1 LKIYSGEQYARL
13 GAILINYSIK
23 QQCRECALPLRQDTQ
38 LPGLNAYCL
47 LYEPQDL
54 VKGIW
59 GLEMNYFPIKFSL
72 YFPIYIKMAVVPHP
86 AASDIGHN
94 PGKDNRQMKKFCNGH
109 PTRKAHWHCS
119 KCDALLCPECVT
131 ARESERYGNKAV
143 HHFCPKC
150 NLPVDWV
157 GLQNLI
163 DPFWNRMPRIFAYPL
178 SLQPLLFISVLAFV
192 SLFLSE
198 SSLFTPLLR
207 GAMWLMILKY
217 SFESLKATASGNLKP
232 PPVNVQTISDD
243 ILQVFKQFAIY
254 VIIFIGFAYIS
265 AKAGLIVGFVFAIAV
280 LFFVPSMI
288 IVLVTTGSLINAL
301 NPVMF
306 VGLTFRIGWAY
317 LLMYFFLFLL
327 GSAPA
332 YLGQYV
338 IRFLPAEFHPMLF
351 GFAQSFYTII
361 SYHLMGYVILQY
373 HERIGY
379 QVDYEDFADPTVED
393 FEPQKS
399 DPDAVVLSKV
409 EPLIKE
415 GKLDEAIGLIKT
427 MTEQQPIAGIK
438 LSERYYNLLK
448 LRKRRAELMAHGVTH
463 LDILTAENI
472 KSKAIAVFTECR
484 IADPGFMPTAAALFK
499 LAGWLNETGK
509 IKAAV
514 AVYNT
519 LAKSYPDNP
528 LVPKAYF
535 RIAQIFHDRLMNK
548 AQAKK
553 ALDLLLQKYPNH
565 DIVPQAES
573 FLARL

>member
-1 LKIYSGEQYARL
+1 
-13 GAILINYSIK
+13 
-23 QQCRECALPLRQDTQ
+23 
-38 LPGLNAYCL
+38 
-47 LYEPQDL
+47 
-54 VKGIW
+54 
-59 GLEMNYFPIKFSL
+59 
-72 YFPIYIKMAVVPHP
+72 
-86 AASDIGHN
+86 
-94 PGKDNRQMKKFCNGH
+94 MKEFCNGH

-131 ARESERYGNKAV
+131 ARENENYGSKDV

-178 SLQPLLFISVLAFV
+178 SLQPLLFISILAFAT
-192 SLFLSE
+192 LFLSGSGLF
-198 SSLFTPLLR
+198 SSILR
-207 GAMWLMILKY
+207 GVMWLMILKY

-232 PPVNVQTISDD
+232 PPVNVQTITED
-243 ILQVFKQFAIY
+243 IGQVFKQFAVY
-254 VIIFIGFAYIS
+254 WLLFIGFAYIS
-265 AKAGLIVGFVFAIAV
+265 AKAGLILGFVFAIAA
-280 LFFVPSMI
+280 LFFVPAMI
-288 IVLVTTGSLINAL
+288 ILLVTTGSFFHAI
-301 NPVMF
+301 NPVVF

-332 YLGQYV
+332 YLAQYV
-338 IRFLPAEFHPMLF
+338 IRFLPTETHPMLF

-373 HERIGY
+373 HQRIGY
-379 QVDYEDFADPTVED
+379 QVDYKDFSDPTIED
-393 FEPQKS
+393 FEPRKS
-399 DPDAVVLSKV
+399 DPDAVILSKA

-415 GKLDEAIGLIKT
+415 GKLDEAIELIKS
-427 MTEQQPIAGIK
+427 MTEQQPICGVN
-438 LSERYYNLLK
+438 LSERFYNLLK
-448 LRKRRAELMAHGVTH
+448 MRKRTAELLAHGVMH
-463 LDILTAENI
+463 LDLLTSENQ

-484 IADPGFMPTAAALFK
+484 TTDSSFMPTASALFK

-509 IKAAV
+509 TKAAV

-548 AQAKK
+548 DQAKK
-553 ALDLLLQKYPNH
+553 ALALLLKKYPNH
-565 DIVPQAES
+565 DIIPQAEN

>member
-1 LKIYSGEQYARL
+1 
-13 GAILINYSIK
+13 
-23 QQCRECALPLRQDTQ
+23 
-38 LPGLNAYCL
+38 
-47 LYEPQDL
+47 
-54 VKGIW
+54 
-59 GLEMNYFPIKFSL
+59 
-72 YFPIYIKMAVVPHP
+72 
-86 AASDIGHN
+86 
-94 PGKDNRQMKKFCNGH
+94 MKKFCNGH

-119 KCDALLCPECVT
+119 KCDALLCPECVS
-131 ARESERYGNKAV
+131 ARESENYGSKAI
-143 HHFCPKC
+143 HRFCPKC

-178 SLQPLLFISVLAFV
+178 SLQPLIFISVLAFGTQ
-192 SLFLSE
+192 LLSGPGMI
-198 SSLFTPLLR
+198 SSILR
-207 GAMWLMILKY
+207 GALWLMILKY

-232 PPVNVQTISDD
+232 PPVNVQTVTEDFV
-243 ILQVFKQFAIY
+243 QVFKQFAIY
-254 VIIFIGFAYIS
+254 LLIFIGFFYIS
-265 AKAGLIVGFVFAIAV
+265 AKAGLILGIVFAIAS

-288 IVLVTTGSLINAL
+288 ILLVTTGSLFHAV
-301 NPVMF
+301 NPVFF

-351 GFAQSFYTII
+351 GFAQSFYTIV

-379 QVDYEDFADPTVED
+379 QVDYEDFSDPTIEQY
-393 FEPQKS
+393 EPQKS

-415 GKLDEAIGLIKT
+415 GKLDDAIGIIKT
-427 MTEQQPIAGIK
+427 MTAQQPISGVK
-438 LSERYYNLLK
+438 LSERYFNLLK
-448 LRKRRAELMAHGVTH
+448 LRKRSAELLEHAVTH
-463 LDILTAENI
+463 LDILTAENQ
-472 KSKAIAVFTECR
+472 KNKAIAVFTECR
-484 IADPGFMPTAAALFK
+484 TADTSFMPTAAALFK
-499 LAGWLNETGK
+499 LAGWLNETDK
-509 IKAAV
+509 TKAAV
-514 AVYNT
+514 AVYNM
-519 LAKSYPDNP
+519 LAKSYPDNA

-548 AQAKK
+548 EQAKK
-553 ALDLLLQKYPNH
+553 ALGLLLQKYPNH
-565 DIVPQAES
+565 DIIPQAES

>member
-1 LKIYSGEQYARL
+1 
-13 GAILINYSIK
+13 
-23 QQCRECALPLRQDTQ
+23 
-38 LPGLNAYCL
+38 
-47 LYEPQDL
+47 
-54 VKGIW
+54 
-59 GLEMNYFPIKFSL
+59 
-72 YFPIYIKMAVVPHP
+72 
-86 AASDIGHN
+86 
-94 PGKDNRQMKKFCNGH
+94 MKKFCNGH

-119 KCDALLCPECVT
+119 KCDALLCPECVS
-131 ARESERYGNKAV
+131 ARENENYGSKDIY
-143 HHFCPKC
+143 HLCPKC

-178 SLQPLLFISVLAFV
+178 SLQPLIFMVVMAIAT
-192 SLFLSE
+192 LFLSGPGFI
-198 SSLFTPLLR
+198 SSILR

-232 PPVNVQTISDD
+232 PPVNVQTISAD
-243 ILQVFKQFAIY
+243 IGQVFKQFAVY
-254 VIIFIGFAYIS
+254 WLLFFGFAYIS
-265 AKAGLIVGFVFAIAV
+265 AKAGLILGFVFAIAAM
-280 LFFVPSMI
+280 FFVPSMI
-288 IVLVTTGSLINAL
+288 ILLVTTGSFFHAI
-301 NPVMF
+301 NPVVF

-338 IRFLPAEFHPMLF
+338 IRFLPAEAHPMLF

-379 QVDYEDFADPTVED
+379 QVDYEDFSDPTIEGY
-393 FEPQKS
+393 EPRKS
-399 DPDAVVLSKV
+399 DPDAVILSKV

-415 GKLDEAIGLIKT
+415 GRLDEAIGLIKT
-427 MTEQQPIAGIK
+427 MTEQQPIRGVN

-448 LRKRRAELMAHGVTH
+448 MRKRTAELLAHGVTH
-463 LDILTAENI
+463 LEILTAENQ
-472 KSKAIAVFTECR
+472 KSKAVAVFTECR
-484 IADPGFMPTAAALFK
+484 TTDTRFKPTAAALFK
-499 LAGWLNETGK
+499 LAGWLNEAGK
-509 IKAAV
+509 TKAAV
-514 AVYNT
+514 AVYHT
-519 LAKSYPDNP
+519 MAKSYPDNP

-548 AQAKK
+548 DQAKK
-553 ALDLLLQKYPNH
+553 ALDLLLKKYPNH
-565 DIVPQAES
+565 DIIPQAES

>member
-1 LKIYSGEQYARL
+1 
-13 GAILINYSIK
+13 
-23 QQCRECALPLRQDTQ
+23 
-38 LPGLNAYCL
+38 
-47 LYEPQDL
+47 
-54 VKGIW
+54 
-59 GLEMNYFPIKFSL
+59 
-72 YFPIYIKMAVVPHP
+72 
-86 AASDIGHN
+86 
-94 PGKDNRQMKKFCNGH
+94 MKKFCNGH

-119 KCDALLCPECVT
+119 KCDALLCPECVS
-131 ARESERYGNKAV
+131 AREIENYGSKNI

-178 SLQPLLFISVLAFV
+178 SIQPLLFISVLAIAT
-192 SLFLSE
+192 LFLSG
-198 SSLFTPLLR
+198 SGFFSAILR
-207 GAMWLMILKY
+207 GVMWLMILKY

-232 PPVNVQTISDD
+232 PPVNARTISEDFV
-243 ILQVFKQFAIY
+243 QVLKQFVIY
-254 VIIFIGFAYIS
+254 VLIDIGFAYIS
-265 AKAGLIVGFVFAIAV
+265 VKAGLILGYVFAGAA

-288 IVLVTTGSLINAL
+288 ILLVTTGSLFHAI
-301 NPVMF
+301 NPVVF

-317 LLMYFFLFLL
+317 LLMYLFLFLL

-332 YLGQYV
+332 YLAQYV
-338 IRFLPAEFHPMLF
+338 IRFLPAEVHPMLF

-361 SYHLMGYVILQY
+361 TYHLMGYVILQY

-379 QVDYEDFADPTVED
+379 QVDYEDFSDPTIENY
-393 FEPQKS
+393 EPQKS
-399 DPDAVVLSKV
+399 DPDAVILNKV

-427 MTEQQPIAGIK
+427 MTEQQPISGIN
-438 LSERYYNLLK
+438 LSERLYNLLK
-448 LRKRRAELMAHGVTH
+448 MRKRSAELLEHGVTH
-463 LDILTAENI
+463 LDLLATENQ

-484 IADPGFMPTAAALFK
+484 MTDSSFMPTAAALFK

-509 IKAAV
+509 TKAAI

-519 LAKSYPDNP
+519 LVKSYPDNS
-528 LVPKAYF
+528 LVPRAYF

-548 AQAKK
+548 DQAKR
-553 ALDLLLQKYPNH
+553 ALGLLLKKYPDH
-565 DIVPQAES
+565 DIIPQAEN

>member
-1 LKIYSGEQYARL
+1 
-13 GAILINYSIK
+13 
-23 QQCRECALPLRQDTQ
+23 
-38 LPGLNAYCL
+38 
-47 LYEPQDL
+47 
-54 VKGIW
+54 
-59 GLEMNYFPIKFSL
+59 
-72 YFPIYIKMAVVPHP
+72 
-86 AASDIGHN
+86 
-94 PGKDNRQMKKFCNGH
+94 MKKFCNGH

-119 KCDALLCPECVT
+119 KCDALLCSECVS
-131 ARESERYGNKAV
+131 ARENENYGSKDI

-178 SLQPLLFISVLAFV
+178 SLQPFLFISVLAFAT
-192 SLFLSE
+192 LFLSGSGLF
-198 SSLFTPLLR
+198 SSILR
-207 GAMWLMILKY
+207 GVIWLMILKY

-232 PPVNVQTISDD
+232 PPVNAQTISEDFV
-243 ILQVFKQFAIY
+243 QVLKQFAIY
-254 VIIFIGFAYIS
+254 MLIFVGFAYIS
-265 AKAGLIVGFVFAIAV
+265 AKAGLILGVVFAIAA

-288 IVLVTTGSLINAL
+288 ILLVTTGSLFHAI
-301 NPVMF
+301 NPVVF

-332 YLGQYV
+332 YLVQYV
-338 IRFLPAEFHPMLF
+338 IRFLPAEAHPMLF

-379 QVDYEDFADPTVED
+379 QVDYEDFSDPTIKD
-393 FEPQKS
+393 YEPRKS
-399 DPDAVVLSKV
+399 DPDAVILSKV

-427 MTEQQPIAGIK
+427 MTEQQPISGVK
-438 LSERYYNLLK
+438 LSERYYKLLK
-448 LRKRRAELMAHGVTH
+448 MRKRGAELLAHGVTH
-463 LDILTAENI
+463 LDILTTENQ

-484 IADPGFMPTAAALFK
+484 TTDSSFMPTASALFK
-499 LAGWLNETGK
+499 LAGWLNETSK
-509 IKAAV
+509 TKAAV

-519 LAKSYPDNP
+519 LAKTYPDNP

-548 AQAKK
+548 DQAKK
-553 ALDLLLQKYPNH
+553 ALGLLLKKYPDH
-565 DIVPQAES
+565 DIIPQAES